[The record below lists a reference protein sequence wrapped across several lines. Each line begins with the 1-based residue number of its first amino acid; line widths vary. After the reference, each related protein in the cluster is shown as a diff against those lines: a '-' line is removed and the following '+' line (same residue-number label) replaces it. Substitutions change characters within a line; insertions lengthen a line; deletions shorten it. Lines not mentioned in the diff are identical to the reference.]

1 MTADS
6 DEELH
11 AMADKI
17 GHRREWFQ
25 PHPRGNHYDLTPPRR
40 ALAVK
45 YGAIEEHSRARV
57 RRIRALNASENEAN
71 NIPQKPD
78 EQD

>member
-1 MTADS
+1 MNFENMTADS

-25 PHPRGNHYDLTPPRR
+25 PHPRGNHYDLTPP
-40 ALAVK
+40 
-45 YGAIEEHSRARV
+45 EERWQSNMAQ
-57 RRIRALNASENEAN
+57 LK
-71 NIPQKPD
+71 NIAEPA
-78 EQD
+78 